1 MYQPFPCYPSFSS
14 FFVNQCHRSV
24 TWNLFK
30 KPFFPA
36 IQLLDQTFARD
47 KNPFGVPLLF
57 LMHLCI
63 RLVKVFHVWLVQ
75 NCPIYNTY
83 RFVLQELGILLGGCL
98 TVKNQW
104 DQSQEMMGLVLGSFL
119 LFHSIHPLS
128 NDYFFFVV
136 TCGIPRFSFSEFTY
150 IFFSIR

>member
-30 KPFFPA
+30 KPFFLLF
-36 IQLLDQTFARD
+36 QLLDETFARD
-47 KNPFGVPLLF
+47 KTPFGVPLLF

-83 RFVLQELGILLGGCL
+83 RFVLQELRILLGGCL
-98 TVKNQW
+98 TVMNQW
-104 DQSQEMMGLVLGSFL
+104 GLITGDGRVIFQECWFYLKFWVGEKDPVQTAVFR
-119 LFHSIHPLS
+119 
-128 NDYFFFVV
+128 DY
-136 TCGIPRFSFSEFTY
+136 Y
-150 IFFSIR
+150 